1 MTTKCS
7 IDDKLIFYQSLAE
20 SQGGRKRIGAFEVDG
35 FCCCCFFKGCCA
47 EHWPDADPALMLIVT
62 LEVAAEAFRLTV
74 AVPVE
79 AVLTLAFA
87 LVCARPNVFYCKH
100 WQEKCHIIMSSNSML

>member
-1 MTTKCS
+1 MGS
-7 IDDKLIFYQSLAE
+7 
-20 SQGGRKRIGAFEVDG
+20 
-35 FCCCCFFKGCCA
+35 CA
-47 EHWPDADPALMLIVT
+47 EHWADADPALMLIVT
-62 LEVAAEAFRLTV
+62 LEVAAEAFRLIV
-74 AVPVE
+74 ADPLE